1 MTMKLDQN
9 NFQQEVLEADV
20 PVMVDFWAAWCGP
33 CRATGPVIDQLAEEY
48 AGKIKV
54 GKVNVDEN
62 RELSMQY
69 RVNAIPTVVF
79 LKNGQEVGRLVGA
92 QGKAAFANAIE
103 KIM

>member
-20 PVMVDFWAAWCGP
+20 PVMVDFWATWCGP
-33 CRATGPVIDQLAEEY
+33 CRATGPVIDQLATEY
-48 AGKIKV
+48 AGKLKV

-79 LKNGQEVGRLVGA
+79 LKDGKEVSRMVGA
-92 QGKAAFANAIE
+92 QGKAAFANAIDQ
-103 KIM
+103 IV